1 MYIFISIYTN
11 TLLIHSHEITIT
23 AVVNGAT
30 YADLEISSY
39 LITKAIGQDIVRSVN
54 NNVLTR

>member
-39 LITKAIGQDIVRSVN
+39 LITKAIEQDMM
-54 NNVLTR
+54 

>member
-1 MYIFISIYTN
+1 MYIFISMHAN

-39 LITKAIGQDIVRSVN
+39 LITKAIGQDMM
-54 NNVLTR
+54 